1 MGFLQRVRSMLFI
14 TVVIWGLGMAK
25 LVSGI
30 GVVDIAKQVSVVEAK
45 EKQE

>member
-1 MGFLQRVRSMLFI
+1 
-14 TVVIWGLGMAK
+14 VVIWGLGMAK

-30 GVVDIAKQVSVVEAK
+30 GVMDIVKQVSVVEAK